1 MVSTPNQNQQKNLL
15 QQHAQSNNSIS
26 GTTPQLNTHNNNFI
40 ITSPKNSANGLT
52 VVSPRQNNSFFINNN
67 NPVKSPSPSPFS
79 PLTFF
84 NVNNSRINQQSIHDI
99 PSHTTTVNT
108 NKETVNTTMIGET
121 EAPKKLKYSRKGC
134 TSCKKRRKK
143 CSNDTG
149 DGTTCWDCKRLGR
162 ECIYIFNP
170 KNVKRKTTPRKR
182 TTKKA
187 VSKDELSEKSS
198 TNNNNSNSN
207 NNMAHTY
214 DSIVSTTTYNS
225 KPTVAKNNNEHF
237 LAGLDLDEAD
247 VNLIFQNLNDIVSMK
262 LNDSQLNFDDYNS
275 ISVDDV
281 FAKNINKSKETSNN
295 NNNKPSFDYPK
306 NTNATPL
313 GNGVDSVKQETFT
326 PNLLNYNELV
336 IEASGLSN
344 FNRSPIAQSLVNPM
358 GLNQMQSSL
367 RDSPMPSTVGSDRKS
382 PKAFMEN
389 IPTTVS
395 IDSPIT
401 VNTPLESFS
410 LGKDHDK
417 YLKVFYHDCMDSIA
431 PFTQHQINPLRDAL
445 LSFAKTEDYLLSSI
459 LAIGASISNR
469 KKPLRDNKSESY
481 SDIINGELQNQHFE
495 DLNSS
500 IYGVNNNYEDD
511 DDDEKFYCQYLNHC
525 LSLLSTQFQEEGKLQ
540 TKIEPIILT
549 VILLAWD
556 CVYSMNSQWRSH
568 LKGVTK
574 LFEKIDSDSKILN
587 LCKCWFKVIET
598 FAHISTVLG
607 GSLVEDNDVDNIFNL
622 QNETYLNSLRSLNVI
637 IPLKSE
643 FNLLRGHAESFDC
656 VIREVI
662 KNLNHIRKSEKNY
675 FQEKGIF
682 NKNLDYLLW
691 NSTTTK
697 IITDEFDDNLSYF
710 RIQKILH
717 DIDVQLEIEFINKS
731 GIIPIEDPLHPLN
744 PYNGGIPVKDFGVDL
759 ITLIDSQQIAI
770 SWYDISHQC
779 QVLSFLLIV
788 LMKFLG
794 LPRDSIIIQEIV
806 SKICNKFD
814 WLLTSRHPPEN
825 LRTCYCN
832 FAILLAGLN
841 ANQSRNRD
849 IVRQYYKLNGK
860 AFERLTK
867 HNLLRLE
874 KTWNKDNDD
883 ISNDEIYT
891 LEGQDVLTW

>member
-1 MVSTPNQNQQKNLL
+1 M
-15 QQHAQSNNSIS
+15 
-26 GTTPQLNTHNNNFI
+26 
-40 ITSPKNSANGLT
+40 
-52 VVSPRQNNSFFINNN
+52 
-67 NPVKSPSPSPFS
+67 
-79 PLTFF
+79 

-99 PSHTTTVNT
+99 PSHTTTFNA
-108 NKETVNTTMIGET
+108 NKETVNITITGES

-182 TTKKA
+182 TAKKT
-187 VSKDELSEKSS
+187 VLKDELSEKNS
-198 TNNNNSNSN
+198 TNNN

-214 DSIVSTTTYNS
+214 DSIVSATTYNS

-262 LNDSQLNFDDYNS
+262 LNDSQLNFDDYN
-275 ISVDDV
+275 
-281 FAKNINKSKETSNN
+281 N
-295 NNNKPSFDYPK
+295 
-306 NTNATPL
+306 
-313 GNGVDSVKQETFT
+313 
-326 PNLLNYNELV
+326 
-336 IEASGLSN
+336 
-344 FNRSPIAQSLVNPM
+344 
-358 GLNQMQSSL
+358 
-367 RDSPMPSTVGSDRKS
+367 SPMPSTVGSDRKS

-469 KKPLRDNKSESY
+469 KKPLHDDN
-481 SDIINGELQNQHFE
+481 
-495 DLNSS
+495 
-500 IYGVNNNYEDD
+500 
-511 DDDEKFYCQYLNHC
+511 DEKFYCQYLNHC

-607 GSLVEDNDVDNIFNL
+607 GSLVEDNDVDNIFSL

-788 LMKFLG
+788 LMKFIG